1 MKTPF
6 LPGDLS
12 VWELS
17 SVPRLV
23 RESLVVADQPSL
35 ITGRQ
40 AGSREQGAGSRE
52 LGARSGEQGAGS
64 GKKGEVNTN
73 ERERF
78 G

>member
-40 AGSREQGAGSRE
+40 AGSRSRERGAG
-52 LGARSGEQGAGS
+52 SGEQGAGEEGAGS
-64 GKKGEVNTN
+64 G
-73 ERERF
+73 ER
-78 G
+78 